1 MGALSEVVDDCDP
14 WMAHMRRGDFAAA
27 WRISDSVLQSR
38 RDARVDCSGWPR
50 HLQFV
55 WTGEPLDGKRVLVRC
70 YHGLG
75 DTFQFVRF
83 VALLRSRVAEVT
95 LWAQPCLV
103 ELLRSARGVDRVMPL
118 HDGTPEV
125 EYDVDIELMEL
136 PHALRLTLDEI
147 PREVPYL
154 RAARVPPPNLP
165 PQAGEGRKG
174 ATLHH
179 IGLVWR
185 SGDWLPQ
192 RSLPDDAL
200 APLADI
206 HHVHWYSLQYPAR
219 QLPFAA
225 TDLSCADIC
234 EMAARMQQLD
244 LLITVDTMAA
254 HLAGA
259 LGLPVWTLLNDRCD
273 WRWLCDRDDS
283 PWYPSM
289 RLFRQSANTGW
300 QPVIDRV
307 RAALRTIG
315 EGRSLRGPAPQRAPA
330 WRRS

>member
-1 MGALSEVVDDCDP
+1 MGAPSEVADDCDP

-27 WRISDSVLQSR
+27 WRISDRVLQSR
-38 RDARVDCSGWPR
+38 REARVDCSGWPR

-75 DTFQFVRF
+75 DTIQFVRF
-83 VALLRSRVAEVT
+83 LAQLRPRVAEVT

-103 ELLRSARGVDRVMPL
+103 ELLRSARGVDRVVPL
-118 HDGTPEV
+118 HDGAPEV
-125 EYDVDIELMEL
+125 DYDVDIELMEL
-136 PHALRLTLDEI
+136 PHALRLTLEEI
-147 PREVPYL
+147 PRAVPYL
-154 RAARVPPPNLP
+154 RVARMPAPR
-165 PQAGEGRKG
+165 GR
-174 ATLHH
+174 ADSRH

-185 SGDWLPQ
+185 AGDWLPQ
-192 RSLPDDAL
+192 RSVPDDAL

-206 HHVHWYSLQYPAR
+206 DDVRWYSLQYPAR

-234 EMAARMQQLD
+234 EMAARMQRLD

-259 LGLPVWTLLNDRCD
+259 LGLPVWTLLNERCD

-289 RLFRQSANTGW
+289 RLFRQCADAGW
-300 QPVIDRV
+300 QPVIDRL
-307 RAALRTIG
+307 RGALRTTAG
-315 EGRSLRGPAPQRAPA
+315 SRSSRRPAPQRAPA
-330 WRRS
+330 SR